1 MGLDDTAGTR
11 RFTADIDTGGTFT
24 DGYFSDGEHYWVA
37 KVETTPHDFTL
48 AFLACLGEGAKRIGL
63 PDVRELLRRCDLIRF
78 CTTLTTNA
86 LLQGQGTR
94 LGLLASRGLP
104 RELTGLDRLIEP
116 ELVVELDEEI
126 DGTGAVVA
134 KPRPEQVALAARRLL
149 GQGARALVVALRR
162 SASEPDGEREVERI
176 LDAEY
181 PPHRL
186 GCVPITLSHQVSR
199 RPEDALRATAALLNA
214 RVHGLLARSLREA
227 EDALRERSCAR
238 PLLIVHADG
247 GCGRVAK
254 TRAIDTYA
262 SGPAAVA
269 QGAARICAGRAGSA
283 IAMDIGGTTTDLAFV
298 TGGEPRL
305 LPSGSIGGHPVGQPR
320 PEVWSLGLGGGSIA
334 RRQDG
339 KLTVGPESAGALPG
353 PACFDLGGTDATVT
367 DACLGLGFF
376 APDHFFGGRRQLR
389 ADLGQR
395 ALERLSAGGEALR
408 TAAAIKDTLEEQVAA
423 AIRAHG
429 QGIDLTR
436 ARLLALGGGGALHAA
451 AIAGK
456 LGLHEVDIFPFSPA
470 FGAFGASTLD
480 VVHVYQAA
488 LAGQTANGR
497 LVLGQWYADLV
508 AAARRDLQDEGFPGG
523 LGFEL
528 LLEHGPAQ
536 PGGSSELSRH
546 AVGAEQELVALADG
560 PPPVMAWLRVRH
572 ALARP
577 AGLPARAARQPGG
590 QPTLAARKVMWG
602 TGERLQATAV
612 FSLDDL
618 TVDNRLPGPCLVE
631 SEFATLAVPRDGP
644 SLWSRTDGCT
654 CTGSRRPRR
663 HHRVPRDRSR

>member
-1 MGLDDTAGTR
+1 M
-11 RFTADIDTGGTFT
+11 
-24 DGYFSDGEHYWVA
+24 V
-37 KVETTPHDFTL
+37 
-48 AFLACLGEGAKRIGL
+48 
-63 PDVRELLRRCDLIRF
+63 
-78 CTTLTTNA
+78 
-86 LLQGQGTR
+86 
-94 LGLLASRGLP
+94 
-104 RELTGLDRLIEP
+104 
-116 ELVVELDEEI
+116 
-126 DGTGAVVA
+126 
-134 KPRPEQVALAARRLL
+134 LAARRLL
-149 GQGARALVVALRR
+149 GQGARALVVALRG
-162 SASEPDGEREVERI
+162 SAGEPDSEREVERI

-199 RPEDALRATAALLNA
+199 RPEDALRTNAALLNA

-254 TRAIDTYA
+254 TRALDTYA

-269 QGAARICAGRAGSA
+269 HGAARICAGRAGSA
-283 IAMDIGGTTTDLAFV
+283 IAMDIGGTTTNLAFV
-298 TGGEPRL
+298 TGAEPRL
-305 LPSGSIGGHPVGQPR
+305 LPRGSIGGHPVGQPL
-320 PEVWSLGLGGGSIA
+320 PEVWSLALGGGSIA

-353 PACFDLGGTDATVT
+353 PACFDLGGADATVT
-367 DACLGLGFF
+367 DACLALGFF
-376 APDHFFGGRRQLR
+376 APDRFFGGRRQLR

-451 AIAGK
+451 AIAAK
-456 LGLHEVDIFPFSPA
+456 LGLHGVDIFPFSPA

-508 AAARRDLQDEGFPGG
+508 AAARRDLRGRGDFRRPRLRVAGRAWS
-523 LGFEL
+523 
-528 LLEHGPAQ
+528 GPA
-536 PGGSSELSRH
+536 R
-546 AVGAEQELVALADG
+546 
-560 PPPVMAWLRVRH
+560 RF
-572 ALARP
+572 AR
-577 AGLPARAARQPGG
+577 ALPARGRRRAGARHAGGWPAAGDGVVARAACAGAPGWPAG
-590 QPTLAARKVMWG
+590 AGRPATGWPADARGAQSDVG
-602 TGERLQATAV
+602 DRRAPAGHGRL
-612 FSLDDL
+612 L
-618 TVDNRLPGPCLVE
+618 RG
-631 SEFATLAVPRDGP
+631 
-644 SLWSRTDGCT
+644 
-654 CTGSRRPRR
+654 
-663 HHRVPRDRSR
+663 